1 MELNVLQVFIG
12 LVVAA
17 GCGFLIAWLIRSQ
30 ALSKSAI
37 YATSLEQLLAG
48 TMRDR
53 ETAIERE
60 RSRASEARLTQQGQS
75 QRITELEKELEHRE
89 MQVITYRD
97 EAIQLARTREELS
110 QRLARQEQLS
120 QEVESRLT
128 ARIRELKQQGGGLSG
143 GYRIPGSRGTGPERE
158 LAALVAAH
166 ETDLAQLEARYL
178 DVVRA
183 REAEVE
189 SMRKRLQEAE
199 AAAVNL
205 AAPATGLTRARRRI
219 ARLETGKKSATQPEP
234 AQPAESAPTELDA
247 GSNGAGTK
255 ATGKRRSQRPR
266 HGEEDDLKR
275 IAGVDAAVEQAL
287 LLLGVTSFRQ
297 VARWKDKDIERMA
310 RKLYQPPERI
320 RSEGWVESARQEHSQ
335 KYGQDP

>member
-30 ALSKSAI
+30 SLSRSAL
-37 YATSLEQLLAG
+37 YADSLEQLLAG

-53 ETAIERE
+53 ETALERE
-60 RSRASEARLTQQGQS
+60 RGRVSETRLAQHGLTQ
-75 QRITELEKELEHRE
+75 RVLELEKELEHRE

-97 EAIQLARTREELS
+97 EAIQLAQTREELT
-110 QRLARQEQLS
+110 QRLTRQEKVS
-120 QEVESRLT
+120 QEVESRLA
-128 ARIRELKQQGGGLSG
+128 ARIRELKEQTGSQSG
-143 GYRIPGSRGTGPERE
+143 GYRIPGSRTTGPERE

-166 ETDLAQLEARYL
+166 ETDLAALEARYL

-183 REAEVE
+183 REAELETV
-189 SMRKRLQEAE
+189 RRRLREVE
-199 AAAVNL
+199 AALEAGEKPET
-205 AAPATGLTRARRRI
+205 APV
-219 ARLETGKKSATQPEP
+219 PDP
-234 AQPAESAPTELDA
+234 PAEPLPLVTEASA
-247 GSNGAGTK
+247 NGTREK
-255 ATGKRRSQRPR
+255 AAVKRRPRRPR
-266 HGEEDDLKR
+266 RTEADDLKR
-275 IAGVDAAVEQAL
+275 ISGVDAAVEQAL

-297 VARWKDKDIERMA
+297 VARWKDKDVERMA

-320 RSEGWVESARQEHSQ
+320 RNEGWVESARQEHSQ